1 MNNPDMGQSCFPRI
15 FSFHSGCREVVDW
28 WNSIEI
34 RILFALKRKNN
45 EPILTWITA
54 LYSEH
59 QRNARISNEKLVLLT
74 IVHRRFF

>member
-34 RILFALKRKNN
+34 GILFALKRKN
-45 EPILTWITA
+45 
-54 LYSEH
+54 
-59 QRNARISNEKLVLLT
+59 K
-74 IVHRRFF
+74 